1 MKFSVAQLWILSVF
15 VSSLLLELCL
25 TGVSYAKNAI
35 YTQDLRDLAVRFLA
49 IYSVPLGLII
59 SGIFAKSDSSKRV
72 APNRAFWTAMALAA
86 IWNALILGR
95 TVLFTFAAEDQVST
109 LLDFI
114 TGVAAASSFLTV
126 AALTYFFTTSNDKE
140 NSNEQSDKLP

>member
-15 VSSLLLELCL
+15 VASLLLELCL
-25 TGVSYAKNAI
+25 VGGSYARNAI
-35 YTQDLRDLAVRFLA
+35 YPQDLRDLAIRFLA

-59 SGIFAKSDSSKRV
+59 SGIFAKSDSSERV
-72 APNRAFWTAMALAA
+72 APSRAFWTAIALAA

-95 TVLFTFAAEDQVST
+95 TLLFTFASEDQVST
-109 LLDFI
+109 LVDFI
-114 TGVAAASSFLTV
+114 SGVAAASSFLTV

-140 NSNEQSDKLP
+140 NRNEQPTKQP